1 MKKRLLPLLAL
12 LALSVAPARGAE
24 DTGSR
29 MLHTPDVS
37 RDRIVFVYAGDVWIV
52 PRAAEDTGSRMLHTP
67 DVSRDRIV
75 FVYAGDVW
83 IVPRAGGEARRLTSH
98 PGQELFPKLSPD
110 GRQVAFSGEYT
121 GTRQVYVVS
130 ADGGEP
136 KQLTFRN
143 DIGELPPRGGY
154 DNVILDWTP
163 DGKKI
168 VFRANR
174 VPYDERI
181 GRPYAVP
188 AAGGMEE
195 PLRMPE
201 GGAGTLSPD
210 GNRFVYT
217 PIGREFRNWKRHRG
231 GRTPDLWIY
240 DFGKDSAEQIT
251 KTPENEMW
259 PVWLGDQI
267 FYASDRDHT
276 LNLFS
281 YDVRTKATAKVT
293 NGDWDAM
300 WLSGGPDAV
309 VYEAGGW
316 IWLYDPQRG
325 ETNKVPIH
333 VLGDFPEAVPSF
345 VDLSRSVEAAVPS
358 PTGKRALLTANG
370 ELFTVPAEHGEI
382 KNLTTSPG
390 VREMSASWSPDGK
403 WISYLSDRS
412 GEYEIWVRPSDGSGP
427 ERRVTTDGDVWRFA
441 PVWSPDSKKLAFG
454 DKKARVRIADVDS
467 GKVRDADSS
476 RYGTIELYRF
486 SPDSRFLAYTKNGAN
501 HLSSI
506 WIYSLDEGKARQLTD
521 SGANDFEPVWDP
533 NGRYLYFL
541 SNRDFT
547 LTFSGFESQYL
558 YTDPTRVYVGEL
570 SKDAPALFPPQSD
583 DEPTGAAAKATDPAK
598 VAKVS
603 IDFDGFDGRVRAI
616 PGDPGA
622 YRSLSASA
630 DALFYLKQINPATTQ
645 LFRFGLGAREEK
657 SVLDEVGDYT
667 LSGDGKK
674 ILYQHGLDFGFV
686 DALPDQKPTG
696 RLDLASLQMR
706 SVPREEWAQMYR
718 DAGRLVRDWFY
729 DPNLHGRDWT
739 AILKRYGELMP
750 YVASRNDLD
759 WILNEILA
767 ELGAGHTYLE
777 RRPHWSPVERKAGGL
792 LGAEIVTDPSGTFRI
807 AQIFPGENWHED
819 FRSPLTEQG
828 VNAQEGE
835 LILAVDGVSTKGVD
849 NFYRLLENK
858 GGRTVSL
865 LLNKKPT
872 TDGAHEEKV
881 STITSEQNLRYLAWV
896 EASRRRVEKASNGRI
911 GYIHLPNTAF
921 EGNRELFKHF
931 YPQVDKDA
939 LILDDRYNGG
949 GFIPDS
955 MIALLTRPLLSYWV
969 RRGEEPNTT
978 PDFVNP
984 GPKACLINWSAGSGG
999 DAFPYYFRELGLG
1012 PLIGTRTWGGL
1023 IGLSGNPPLMDGGA
1037 VLVPQFRFMDP
1048 SGQWAVENEGVS
1060 PDIEVIDRP
1069 DLIAKGQDP
1078 TLEKAIE
1085 VLLAELAKNPRK
1097 KVVVPPILPPR
1108 E

>member
-1 MKKRLLPLLAL
+1 MKKDRFSPLPGLVAL
-12 LALSVAPARGAE
+12 LIALASPLSASAQ
-24 DTGSR
+24 
-29 MLHTPDVS
+29 PD
-37 RDRIVFVYAGDVWIV
+37 GD
-52 PRAAEDTGSRMLHTP
+52 SRMLHTP

-136 KQLTFRN
+136 RQLTFRN
-143 DIGELPPRGGY
+143 DIGELPLRGGY

-174 VPYDERI
+174 TGYDERL
-181 GRPYAVP
+181 GRPYTVP

-201 GGAGTLSPD
+201 GGAGTFSPD
-210 GNRFVYT
+210 GGRFAYT
-217 PIGREFRNWKRHRG
+217 PISREFRNWKRHRG
-231 GRTPDLWIY
+231 GRTPDVWIY
-240 DFGKDSAEQIT
+240 DFAKDTAEQIT

-259 PVWLGDQI
+259 PVWMGDQI
-267 FYASDRDHT
+267 FFASDKDHT
-276 LNLFS
+276 LNLFA
-281 YDVRTKATAKVT
+281 YDLRSKAATKVT
-293 NGDWDAM
+293 NGDWDVL
-300 WLSGGPDAV
+300 WPSGGPDAI

-316 IWLYDPQRG
+316 IWLFDPQRG
-325 ETNKVPIH
+325 ETAKVPIR
-333 VLGDFPEAVPSF
+333 VSGDFPEAVPSF
-345 VDLSRSVEAAVPS
+345 VDLSKSVEAAQPS
-358 PTGKRALLTANG
+358 PTGKRALLTARG
-370 ELFTVPAEHGEI
+370 DLFTVPAEKGEI
-382 KNLTTSPG
+382 RNLTATPG
-390 VREMSASWSPDGK
+390 IREMSASWSRDGK
-403 WISYLSDRS
+403 WIAYLSDRS
-412 GEYEIWVRPSDGSGP
+412 GEYEVYVRPADGNGA

-454 DKKARVRIADVDS
+454 DKKARLRIVDVET

-476 RYGTIELYRF
+476 RFGTIELYRW
-486 SPDSRFLAYTKNGAN
+486 SPDGRFLAYPKTGAN
-501 HLSSI
+501 HLNSI
-506 WIYSLDEGKARQLTD
+506 WIYALDEGKARQLTD
-521 SGANDFEPVWDP
+521 SGASDFEPVWDP
-533 NGRYLYFL
+533 RGRYLYFL

-547 LTFSGFESQYL
+547 LTFSGFETQYL
-558 YTDPTRVYVGEL
+558 YTDPTRVYVGTL
-570 SKDAPALFPPQSD
+570 AKDTPALFPPQSD
-583 DEPTGAAAKATDPAK
+583 EESTGPSKTAETPKLTK
-598 VAKVS
+598 IQ

-616 PGDPGA
+616 PGDSGA
-622 YRSLSASA
+622 YRSLSAST
-630 DALFYLKQINPATTQ
+630 DAVFYLKQINPRTTQ
-645 LFRFGLGAREEK
+645 LFRYGLEAREEK
-657 SVLDEVGDYT
+657 SVLARVDDYT
-667 LSGDGKK
+667 LSADGKK
-674 ILYQHGLDFGFV
+674 ILFAQGGGYGFV
-686 DALPDQKPTG
+686 DAVADQKTDEK
-696 RLDLASLQMR
+696 LDLSHLQVR
-706 SVPREEWAQMYR
+706 SVPREEWAQIYR
-718 DAGRLVRDWFY
+718 DAARLVRDWFY
-729 DPNLHGRDWT
+729 DPNLHGRDWP
-739 AILKRYGELMP
+739 AIIKRYGELMP
-750 YVASRNDLD
+750 YLSSRNDLD

-777 RRPHWSPVERKAGGL
+777 RRPEWSPVERKDGGL
-792 LGAEIVTDPSGTFRI
+792 LGAEIVADPSGYFRI
-807 AQIFPGENWHED
+807 AEIFPGENWHED
-819 FRSPLTEQG
+819 FRSPLTESG
-828 VNAQEGE
+828 VHAEEGE
-835 LILAVDGVSTKGVD
+835 LILSVDGISTKGTD

-858 GGRTVSL
+858 GGRTVTL

-872 TDGAHEEKV
+872 TEGAHEEKV

-896 EASRRRVEKASNGRI
+896 DASRRRVEKATGGRI
-911 GYIHLPNTAF
+911 GYIHLPNTAV

-931 YPQVDKDA
+931 YPQVDKEA

-955 MIALLTRPLLSYWV
+955 MIALLSRPLLNYWV
-969 RRGEEPNTT
+969 RRGEEPGTT

-999 DAFPYYFRELGLG
+999 DAFPYYFKKMGLG

-1023 IGLSGNPPLMDGGA
+1023 IGLSGNPPLMDGGF
-1037 VLVPQFRFMDP
+1037 VLVPQFRFLDTD
-1048 SGQWAVENEGVS
+1048 GNWAVENEGVS

-1069 DLIAKGQDP
+1069 DLVAKGQDP

-1097 KVVVPPILPPR
+1097 KVVVPSIPAPR